1 MLLLRATLALY
12 RDAAIDAAR
21 ATGRS
26 AFALVLL
33 LLLFPVLAFV
43 QVATS
48 PLGMIGGFIVGFMNA
63 ACAGTYLAT
72 LQDALDARRTISV
85 ASIQANLGRYTSE
98 VLGVA
103 FPIWVV
109 LAIAAFALPGPVA
122 VLVQL
127 AIGVLLNVAPE
138 MIGRS
143 RASGVQ
149 LLQDAFFWLK
159 ESGVEWYVAQAA
171 VLVPLL
177 LLRPSAFGSVV
188 GMFGPNFG
196 FVNAGSLALSSGSG
210 VAAWATGLALVAL
223 VHAIML
229 FRGAL
234 FQRLGQGGRRAR
246 VWRARMGS

>member
-26 AFALVLL
+26 AFSLVLL

-43 QVATS
+43 GMATA
-48 PLGMIGGFIVGFMNA
+48 PLGMIGGFVVGFMNA

-72 LQDALDARRTISV
+72 IQDALDARRTVSV
-85 ASIQANLGRYTSE
+85 SSIQSNLGRYTSE

-109 LAIAAFALPGPVA
+109 MAIASVALPGA
-122 VLVQL
+122 VVVLLQL
-127 AIGVLLNVAPE
+127 GIGVALNVAPE
-138 MIGRS
+138 MIGRTRS
-143 RASGVQ
+143 SGVQ
-149 LLQDAFFWLK
+149 LLQDAFFWLR
-159 ESGVEWYVAQAA
+159 ESGPEWFIAQAA
-171 VLVPLL
+171 LL
-177 LLRPSAFGSVV
+177 LPLVLLLPSAFGQVV
-188 GMFGPNFG
+188 LMFGPNFG
-196 FVNAGSLALSSGSG
+196 FVNAGGLALSVGSG
-210 VAAWATGLALVAL
+210 PLAWLAGLGLVAF
-223 VHAIML
+223 VHALML

-246 VWRARMGS
+246 AWRARMG

>member
-1 MLLLRATLALY
+1 MLLLRATFALF

-21 ATGRS
+21 AAGRS

-43 QVATS
+43 GMATS
-48 PLGMIGGFIVGFMNA
+48 PLGMVGGFVVGLMNA

-72 LQDALDARRTISV
+72 LQDALDARRTISIS
-85 ASIQANLGRYTSE
+85 SIQANLGRYTSE

-109 LAIAAFALPGPVA
+109 SAIASFALPGPM
-122 VLVQL
+122 VLLLQL
-127 AIGVLLNVAPE
+127 AIGVALNVAPE
-138 MIGRS
+138 MIGRTRS
-143 RASGVQ
+143 SGVQ
-149 LLQDAFFWLK
+149 LLQDAFIWLK
-159 ESGVEWYVAQAA
+159 ESGVEWFAAQAA

-177 LLRPSAFGSVV
+177 LWRPSAFGGVV

-196 FVNAGSLALSSGSG
+196 FVNAGSLALSGGSG
-210 VAAWATGLALVAL
+210 PLAWAGGLAMVAF